1 MNARAILCVSL
12 SLAGGAIS
20 IAPASASVTLL
31 LAAGGGGGGGV
42 IIPGQGGQIT
52 TSGAGTDGG
61 AGGTGGSG
69 GGGGSLDDGG
79 GGGAGWDGPGTDGS
93 GSGNPGSGGASY
105 PTFTPGSGSAAFGGG
120 SGGFGGGGGGG
131 ANGGGGGG
139 GYSGGGGGVNE
150 GGGGGGS
157 YAASVLTVT
166 SSQAGENSGEGE
178 VTIDGVSVGA
188 VGSIVSYTSTDASFD
203 IVAYG
208 AQGGG
213 SFRFAGSPGAE
224 FGGDVTLPIGT
235 VLDILV
241 GQAGGSGSIAGL
253 GGGGGGGGSFVW
265 IVSEPAVVPEPS
277 TWAMMLVGFAGLG
290 FAGYRRT
297 RKTVSIAA

>member
-1 MNARAILCVSL
+1 MYTDESLTCTDCNAQFTFSAGEQEFFAAKGFQNKPNRCPDCRAARKAQRS
-12 SLAGGAIS
+12 S
-20 IAPASASVTLL
+20 
-31 LAAGGGGGGGV
+31 
-42 IIPGQGGQIT
+42 
-52 TSGAGTDGG
+52 
-61 AGGTGGSG
+61 
-69 GGGGSLDDGG
+69 
-79 GGGAGWDGPGTDGS
+79 
-93 GSGNPGSGGASY
+93 
-105 PTFTPGSGSAAFGGG
+105 
-120 SGGFGGGGGGG
+120 
-131 ANGGGGGG
+131 GGGGG

-178 VTIDGVSVGA
+178 VTIDGVSVGT
-188 VGSIVSYTSTDASFD
+188 VGSIVTYTTTDASFD